1 MVIHNA
7 GQVFLKTLLGFV
19 VHCPHPNLIISNS
32 DVKPDTNLHLH
43 GRDEMELQCSLSHG
57 VGSCVLQAP
66 VKSLFWG
73 GGFKV
78 SLNFLGTS
86 APIYPHLPSTLDL
99 TSLQVCCCCSCP
111 SILSVTFSIVCGN
124 FSQKEKMCMEKEW
137 NIEFLIRDL
146 IAHSVYFVMETGRN
160 NALHLF
166 FFFSNSNLSMEI
178 GIGKIT

>member
-73 GGFKV
+73 GGFKHCMWK
-78 SLNFLGTS
+78 FLSKGENVYGKRMEHRVFD
-86 APIYPHLPSTLDL
+86 PGFD
-99 TSLQVCCCCSCP
+99 C
-111 SILSVTFSIVCGN
+111 TFSLLCQGN
-124 FSQKEKMCMEKEW
+124 WKEQC
-137 NIEFLIRDL
+137 IT
-146 IAHSVYFVMETGRN
+146 VV
-160 NALHLF
+160 F
-166 FFFSNSNLSMEI
+166 FFFKLQLINGNRHWKNNLRKSNCRPGRM
-178 GIGKIT
+178 